1 MSNSISIYI
10 HIPFCKSKCI
20 YCDFV
25 SFPNCEKWFSSYL
38 EKVKQEIDYHASKLK
53 DRNVKTI
60 FIGGGTPSLLSGE
73 DIFDLVTFV
82 LQKFSVSKQ
91 AEITI
96 EVNPESFSKEKA
108 LWWKKAGINR
118 LSFGLQSDDD
128 IVLKKLGRI
137 HNFSQFQNAVKEAKS
152 LGFSNISADVLLG
165 LPNQTPQKIRQTLRK
180 IAKLGLTHISAYG
193 LQVEKGTKLFELV
206 KNEQIKLPDEDL
218 SNEIYNSAY
227 LELKEL
233 LFHRYEISNFAKKG
247 FECRHNQ
254 NYWIRGEFLGIGA
267 GAYGFIDGVHYEN
280 TSNLVDYIKK
290 DYVPQN
296 IEKESKKTKM
306 EETIMLALRTEKR
319 LNISN
324 FNKTFNIDFCEK
336 FKPALD
342 KLSQQKLIKITK
354 NHIKITNFSIS
365 NAIILQFFML
375 ID

>member
-53 DRNVKTI
+53 NRNVKTI
-60 FIGGGTPSLLSGE
+60 FIGGGTPSLLGGE
-73 DIFDLVTFV
+73 DIFNLVTFV

-96 EVNPESFSKEKA
+96 EVNPESFTKEKA

-152 LGFSNISADVLLG
+152 LGFSNISADVVLG

-193 LQVEKGTKLFELV
+193 LQVEKGTKLFELI

-233 LFHRYEISNFAKKG
+233 GFHRYEISNFSKKG

-254 NYWIRGEFLGIGA
+254 NYWIRGEFLGIGS
-267 GAYGFIDGVHYEN
+267 GAYGFIDGAHYEN

-306 EETIMLALRTEKR
+306 EETIMLALRTEKG

-324 FNKTFNIDFCEK
+324 FNKAFNIDFCEK

>member
-20 YCDFV
+20 YCNFV
-25 SFPNCEKWFSSYL
+25 SFPNCEKFFDTYL

-165 LPNQTPQKIRQTLRK
+165 LPNQTPQKIGQTLRK
-180 IAKLGLTHISAYG
+180 IAKLGLTHISAYS

-233 LFHRYEISNFAKKG
+233 GFHRYEISNFAKKG

-254 NYWIRGEFLGIGA
+254 NYWVRGEFLGIGV

-280 TSNLVDYIKK
+280 TSNLIDYIKK
-290 DYVPQN
+290 DYMPQN

-306 EETIMLALRTEKR
+306 EETIMLALRTEKG

>member
-118 LSFGLQSDDD
+118 LSFGLQNDDD

-180 IAKLGLTHISAYG
+180 IAKLGPTHISAYG

-233 LFHRYEISNFAKKG
+233 GFHRYEISNFAKKG

-254 NYWIRGEFLGIGA
+254 NYWVRGEFLGIGV
-267 GAYGFIDGVHYEN
+267 GAYGFIDGAHYEN
-280 TSNLVDYIKK
+280 TSSLIDYIKK
-290 DYVPQN
+290 GYVPQN

-306 EETIMLALRTEKR
+306 EETIMLALRTEKG

-342 KLSQQKLIKITK
+342 KLSQQKLIKTTK

>member
-233 LFHRYEISNFAKKG
+233 GFHRYEISNFAKKG
-247 FECRHNQ
+247 FECSHNQ
-254 NYWIRGEFLGIGA
+254 NYWVRGEFLGIGA
-267 GAYGFIDGVHYEN
+267 GAYGFIDGAHYEN
-280 TSNLVDYIKK
+280 VSNLIDYIKK

-306 EETIMLALRTEKR
+306 EETIMLALRTEKG

-342 KLSQQKLIKITK
+342 KLSQQKLIKTTK

-375 ID
+375 IV

>member
-118 LSFGLQSDDD
+118 LSFGLQNDDD

-165 LPNQTPQKIRQTLRK
+165 LPNQTPQKIGQTLRK
-180 IAKLGLTHISAYG
+180 IAKLGPTHISAYG

-233 LFHRYEISNFAKKG
+233 GFHRYEISNFAKKG

-254 NYWIRGEFLGIGA
+254 NYWVRGEFLGIGV
-267 GAYGFIDGVHYEN
+267 GAYGFIDGAHYEN
-280 TSNLVDYIKK
+280 TSSLIDYIKK
-290 DYVPQN
+290 GYVPQN

-306 EETIMLALRTEKR
+306 EETIMLALRTEKG

>member
-53 DRNVKTI
+53 NRNVKTI
-60 FIGGGTPSLLSGE
+60 FIGGGTPSLLGGE
-73 DIFDLVTFV
+73 DIFNLVTFV

-96 EVNPESFSKEKA
+96 EVNPESFTKEKA

-193 LQVEKGTKLFELV
+193 LQVEKGTKLFELI

-233 LFHRYEISNFAKKG
+233 GFHRYEISNFSKKG

-254 NYWIRGEFLGIGA
+254 NYWIRGEFLGIGS
-267 GAYGFIDGVHYEN
+267 GAYGFIDGAHYEN

-306 EETIMLALRTEKR
+306 EETIMLALRTEKG

-324 FNKTFNIDFCEK
+324 FNKAFNIDFCEK

>member
-118 LSFGLQSDDD
+118 LSFGLQNDDD

-180 IAKLGLTHISAYG
+180 IAKLGPTHISAYG

-233 LFHRYEISNFAKKG
+233 GFHRYEISNFAKKG

-254 NYWIRGEFLGIGA
+254 NYWVRGEFLGIGV
-267 GAYGFIDGVHYEN
+267 GAYGFIDGAHYEN
-280 TSNLVDYIKK
+280 TSSLIDYIKK
-290 DYVPQN
+290 GYVPQN

-306 EETIMLALRTEKR
+306 EETIMLALRTEKG

>member
-193 LQVEKGTKLFELV
+193 LQVEKGTKLFELI

-233 LFHRYEISNFAKKG
+233 GFHRYEISNFAKKG

-267 GAYGFIDGVHYEN
+267 GAYGFIDGAHYEN
-280 TSNLVDYIKK
+280 TSNLIDYIKK

-306 EETIMLALRTEKR
+306 EETIMLALRTEKG

>member
-25 SFPNCEKWFSSYL
+25 SFPNCEKFFDTYL

-53 DRNVKTI
+53 NRNVKTI
-60 FIGGGTPSLLSGE
+60 FIGGGTPSLLGGE
-73 DIFDLVTFV
+73 DIFNLVTFV

-96 EVNPESFSKEKA
+96 EVNPESFTKEKA

-118 LSFGLQSDDD
+118 FSFGLQSDDD
-128 IVLKKLGRI
+128 VVLKKLGRI

-152 LGFSNISADVLLG
+152 LSFSNISADVLLG

-180 IAKLGLTHISAYG
+180 IAKLGLAHISAYG

-233 LFHRYEISNFAKKG
+233 GFHRYEISNFAKKG

-267 GAYGFIDGVHYEN
+267 GAYGFIDGAHYEN
-280 TSNLVDYIKK
+280 TSNLIDYIKK

-306 EETIMLALRTEKR
+306 EETIMLALRTEKG

-342 KLSQQKLIKITK
+342 KLSQQKLIKTTK

>member
-25 SFPNCEKWFSSYL
+25 SFPNCEKFFDTYL

-53 DRNVKTI
+53 NRNVKTI
-60 FIGGGTPSLLSGE
+60 FIGGGTPSLLGGE
-73 DIFDLVTFV
+73 DIFNLVTFV

-96 EVNPESFSKEKA
+96 EVNPESFTKEKA

-118 LSFGLQSDDD
+118 FSFGLQSDDD
-128 IVLKKLGRI
+128 VVLKKLGRI

-152 LGFSNISADVLLG
+152 LSFSNISADVLLG

-180 IAKLGLTHISAYG
+180 IAKLGLAHISAYG

-233 LFHRYEISNFAKKG
+233 GFHRYEISNFAKKG

-267 GAYGFIDGVHYEN
+267 GAYGFIDGAHYEN
-280 TSNLVDYIKK
+280 TSNLIDYIKK

-306 EETIMLALRTEKR
+306 EETIMLALRTEKG

>member
-180 IAKLGLTHISAYG
+180 IAKLGLAHISAYG
-193 LQVEKGTKLFELV
+193 LQVEKGTKLFELI

-233 LFHRYEISNFAKKG
+233 GFHRYEISNFAKKG

-267 GAYGFIDGVHYEN
+267 GAYGFIDGAHYEN

-306 EETIMLALRTEKR
+306 EETIMLALRTEKG

>member
-233 LFHRYEISNFAKKG
+233 GFHRYEISNFAKKG

-267 GAYGFIDGVHYEN
+267 GAYGFIDGAHYEN
-280 TSNLVDYIKK
+280 TSNLIDYIKK

-306 EETIMLALRTEKR
+306 EETIMLALRTEKG

>member
-38 EKVKQEIDYHASKLK
+38 EKIKQEIDYHASKLK

-233 LFHRYEISNFAKKG
+233 GFHRYEISNFAKKG

-267 GAYGFIDGVHYEN
+267 GAYGFIDGAHYEN
-280 TSNLVDYIKK
+280 TSNLIDYIKK

-306 EETIMLALRTEKR
+306 EETIMLALRTEKG

>member
-20 YCDFV
+20 YCNFV
-25 SFPNCEKWFSSYL
+25 SFPNCEKFFDTYL

-60 FIGGGTPSLLSGE
+60 FIGGGTPSLLGGE

-96 EVNPESFSKEKA
+96 EVNPESFTKEKA

-193 LQVEKGTKLFELV
+193 LQVEKGTKLFDFV
-206 KNEQIKLPDEDL
+206 KNGQIKLPDEDL

-233 LFHRYEISNFAKKG
+233 GFHRYEISNFAKKG

-267 GAYGFIDGVHYEN
+267 GAYGFIDGAHYEN

-306 EETIMLALRTEKR
+306 EETIMLALRTEKG

>member
-180 IAKLGLTHISAYG
+180 IAKLGLAHISAYG
-193 LQVEKGTKLFELV
+193 LQVEKGTKLFELI

-218 SNEIYNSAY
+218 SNEIYNSTY

-233 LFHRYEISNFAKKG
+233 GFHRYEISNFAKKG

-267 GAYGFIDGVHYEN
+267 GAYGFINGAHYEN
-280 TSNLVDYIKK
+280 TSNLIDYIKK

-306 EETIMLALRTEKR
+306 EETIMLALRTEKG

-342 KLSQQKLIKITK
+342 KLSQQKLIKTTK
-354 NHIKITNFSIS
+354 NHIKITNRIRG
-365 NAIILQFFML
+365 NIAL
-375 ID
+375 

>member
-180 IAKLGLTHISAYG
+180 IAKLGLAHISAYG

-233 LFHRYEISNFAKKG
+233 GFHRYEISNFAKKG

-254 NYWIRGEFLGIGA
+254 NYWVRGEFLGIGA
-267 GAYGFIDGVHYEN
+267 GAYGFIDGAHYEN

-306 EETIMLALRTEKR
+306 EETIMLALRTEKG

>member
-25 SFPNCEKWFSSYL
+25 SFPNCEKFFDTYL

-53 DRNVKTI
+53 NRNVKTI
-60 FIGGGTPSLLSGE
+60 FIGGGTPSLLGGE
-73 DIFDLVTFV
+73 DIFNLVTFV

-96 EVNPESFSKEKA
+96 EVNPESFTKEKA

-180 IAKLGLTHISAYG
+180 IAKLGLAHISAYG
-193 LQVEKGTKLFELV
+193 LQVEKGTKLFELI

-233 LFHRYEISNFAKKG
+233 GFHRYEISNFSKKG
-247 FECRHNQ
+247 FECQHNQ
-254 NYWIRGEFLGIGA
+254 NYWVRGEFLGIGA
-267 GAYGFIDGVHYEN
+267 GAYGFIDGAHYEN

-306 EETIMLALRTEKR
+306 EETIMLALRTEKG